1 MVFDRRDSTIECF
14 NRATHTWTGVHDS
27 IQISYEVKGILVYEE
42 SEDTKG
48 VIKSRKSKND
58 RQYNN
63 QKKKNKRKNN
73 DSQNTTKKTKDRAT
87 WAPPKKKTT
96 KNKTN
101 KQNTKQNK
109 AVVHSG
115 DPEG

>member
-1 MVFDRRDSTIECF
+1 LVFDRRDSTIECF